1 MKWGLSILALCAL
14 LAATAPEGG
23 AAEQGGG
30 DAKLLK
36 MVVLSR
42 HGVRSPT
49 QSSETLG
56 SWSRKDWPEW
66 PVKRGELTP
75 RGAKLVTAMW
85 EQEAAFLREAGLLPS
100 KGCPEAGT
108 IAVRADRDQRTRVT
122 GEAVLE
128 GLAPGCGFKPIVNE
142 TDHPDPLF
150 HPLEAGYCALD
161 PAVVRKEIPVGAI
174 EGLEQSLSG
183 PIGELAAILGPASPE
198 FCRKH
203 QLPEGCTVADVPT
216 RLTLAKDNRTV
227 HLDGKLG
234 TASSAAEIMLL
245 ESGQWDHPPGWGA
258 VDKGAL
264 QRLLPVHSTVFDAV
278 NRAPSVAAG
287 RGSEL
292 LLDMANALTGRYAD
306 PAVNKAK
313 VVVFV
318 GHDTNIANIG
328 GMLGLHWQLPG
339 YAPDEIPPAS
349 ALVLTLWLQNDVYQL
364 RARMIGQSLDTLHD
378 PAMKGEVLRQDIEVP
393 WCGPYEDGKNCTLT
407 DFELRVRDVLRPECV
422 RER

>member
-49 QSSETLG
+49 QSSETLE

-66 PVKRGELTP
+66 PVKRGELTQ

-161 PAVVRKEIPVGAI
+161 PAVVRKEIPVGRMDSVDDVAKAVRFLVSDDASYI
-174 EGLEQSLSG
+174 TGMVMPVDGGLG
-183 PIGELAAILGPASPE
+183 
-198 FCRKH
+198 
-203 QLPEGCTVADVPT
+203 
-216 RLTLAKDNRTV
+216 
-227 HLDGKLG
+227 
-234 TASSAAEIMLL
+234 M
-245 ESGQWDHPPGWGA
+245 
-258 VDKGAL
+258 
-264 QRLLPVHSTVFDAV
+264 
-278 NRAPSVAAG
+278 
-287 RGSEL
+287 
-292 LLDMANALTGRYAD
+292 
-306 PAVNKAK
+306 
-313 VVVFV
+313 
-318 GHDTNIANIG
+318 GH
-328 GMLGLHWQLPG
+328 
-339 YAPDEIPPAS
+339 
-349 ALVLTLWLQNDVYQL
+349 
-364 RARMIGQSLDTLHD
+364 
-378 PAMKGEVLRQDIEVP
+378 
-393 WCGPYEDGKNCTLT
+393 
-407 DFELRVRDVLRPECV
+407 
-422 RER
+422 